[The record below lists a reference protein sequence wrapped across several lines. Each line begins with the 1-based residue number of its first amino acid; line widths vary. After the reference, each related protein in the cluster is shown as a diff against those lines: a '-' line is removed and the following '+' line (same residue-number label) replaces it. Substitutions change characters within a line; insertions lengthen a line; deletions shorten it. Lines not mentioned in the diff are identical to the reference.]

1 MLFPHR
7 QELLANNNVVI
18 IEPIRTKIEKI
29 SDKHNNTQ
37 ALSCK
42 ITGGSSSALNKSNP
56 NDTKNGLK
64 RHFFYHPIRVN
75 KELLDEEL
83 PTPDTVKN
91 ARKMFEETL
100 RLRAANMRYSNSESF
115 ALGAA
120 DIGPKITHESMR
132 KKALRHLTID
142 TTYGQTTTGGVGSG
156 GSGATKPG
164 GSERGHE
171 HGRWDSSSLSSGIS
185 SGELSSPCEC
195 NDHHGE
201 QKEMFSSE
209 ENICDDELCES
220 YYVSQV
226 RERER

>member
-1 MLFPHR
+1 MS

-29 SDKHNNTQ
+29 TEKTHDPQTVQNY
-37 ALSCK
+37 K
-42 ITGGSSSALNKSNP
+42 ITGRTAGAKANGTADGKS
-56 NDTKNGLK
+56 GLK

-91 ARKMFEETL
+91 ARKLFEETL
-100 RLRAANMRYSNSESF
+100 KLRAAAAAAAATSGGDAAAVGMGKTTES
-115 ALGAA
+115 
-120 DIGPKITHESMR
+120 SR
-132 KKALRHLTID
+132 KKAMRHLTID
-142 TTYGQTTTGGVGSG
+142 TASYG
-156 GSGATKPG
+156 GSSVATKTTSSNASG
-164 GSERGHE
+164 AERK
-171 HGRWDSSSLSSGIS
+171 WDSSSLSSGIS

-195 NDHHGE
+195 NMPHAE
-201 QKEMFSSE
+201 QKELFSSE

-226 RERER
+226 SVRDVWR

>member
-1 MLFPHR
+1 MNLELLVL

-29 SDKHNNTQ
+29 TEKTHDPQTVN
-37 ALSCK
+37 CK
-42 ITGGSSSALNKSNP
+42 ITGGSGARSTIADGKS
-56 NDTKNGLK
+56 GLK

-91 ARKMFEETL
+91 ARKVFEESL
-100 RLRAANMRYSNSESF
+100 KLRAAGGATIIGFSRDDAAKTSES
-115 ALGAA
+115 L
-120 DIGPKITHESMR
+120 R
-132 KKALRHLTID
+132 KKAMRQLSID
-142 TTYGQTTTGGVGSG
+142 TVSYGVGSEATKSN
-156 GSGATKPG
+156 GSGA
-164 GSERGHE
+164 ERK
-171 HGRWDSSSLSSGIS
+171 WDSSSLSSGIS

-195 NDHHGE
+195 NQHAE

-226 RERER
+226 SKAHLIN

>member
-1 MLFPHR
+1 MFFDIVLQ

-29 SDKHNNTQ
+29 SERSVDSQTF
-37 ALSCK
+37 ASCK
-42 ITGGSSSALNKSNP
+42 ITGGSGPKASNSEQ
-56 NDTKNGLK
+56 TKNGIK

-91 ARKMFEETL
+91 ARKVFEESL
-100 RLRAANMRYSNSESF
+100 RLRAAAGGSMGFSKDDSFGLHAGAPKANES
-115 ALGAA
+115 L
-120 DIGPKITHESMR
+120 R
-132 KKALRHLTID
+132 KKAMRHLSID
-142 TTYGQTTTGGVGSG
+142 TTYTSAGSSG
-156 GSGATKPG
+156 G
-164 GSERGHE
+164 GSDDAKAIGVERK
-171 HGRWDSSSLSSGIS
+171 WDSSSLSSGIS

-195 NDHHGE
+195 NDHVE
-201 QKEMFSSE
+201 QKDMFSSE

-226 RERER
+226 